1 MNGERITT
9 KEEILLDLV
18 TKILTK
24 EFVLDEV
31 RRSNTDNKQEY
42 DFVIKKASR

>member
-1 MNGERITT
+1 MT

-24 EFVLDEV
+24 EFTLDEV
-31 RRSNTDNKQEY
+31 RRSNSDYKQEY
-42 DFVIKKASR
+42 DFVIRKASGQVDD

>member
-1 MNGERITT
+1 MT

-31 RRSNTDNKQEY
+31 RRSNTDHKQEY
-42 DFVIKKASR
+42 DFVIKRASRQVND